1 MTLITDTQVIN
12 VSGGLVELGYSEIT
26 STVTVSS
33 TSEGASGTNVIPALT
48 VVCDGSPVLV
58 EFVASRVHAPGNAS
72 GNLTITNLLYDGA
85 NQGRLTLTGTGTN
98 TEVIS
103 PAHGAWRMTPSAGVH
118 TFAVTAFRTNANG
131 YIWNDSNGKAF
142 LRVSKIVQASQWPAV
157 TTGIIVCTSTT
168 RPSSPFTGQIIYEAD
183 TGLYQTYNGTS
194 WGVTTN
200 IGGLLTSSNF
210 STSGT
215 ANVTGLLT
223 AGNFST
229 GGTANVT
236 GLLTAGN
243 FSTGGTAN
251 VTGLLTAGNFSTSG
265 TGNVG
270 GLLTTGNFSTSGT
283 GNVGSSLTVTGLL
296 TTGNFSTGGTG
307 NVGGLLTTG
316 NFSTG
321 GTGNV
326 GGLLT
331 TGNFSTGGTG
341 NVTGLL
347 TAGNFST
354 SGTGNVGS
362 SLTVGTNISALSG
375 NVHSNRFTQKMSE
388 VSYSSSQTILNTA
401 LFTSA
406 GTGGIIVFSSSAL
419 TLTLPLAS
427 SVSFIMPTSTSSF
440 DFIIRALFSGTLS
453 ATSTGITLY
462 RHLSSAITST
472 TSIAANSV
480 IFCRYVQTGSGNA
493 SIYMSV

>member
-243 FSTGGTAN
+243 FST
-251 VTGLLTAGNFSTSG
+251 SG

-270 GLLTTGNFSTSGT
+270 GLLTT
-283 GNVGSSLTVTGLL
+283 
-296 TTGNFSTGGTG
+296 
-307 NVGGLLTTG
+307 
-316 NFSTG
+316 
-321 GTGNV
+321 
-326 GGLLT
+326 
-331 TGNFSTGGTG
+331 
-341 NVTGLL
+341 
-347 TAGNFST
+347 GNFST